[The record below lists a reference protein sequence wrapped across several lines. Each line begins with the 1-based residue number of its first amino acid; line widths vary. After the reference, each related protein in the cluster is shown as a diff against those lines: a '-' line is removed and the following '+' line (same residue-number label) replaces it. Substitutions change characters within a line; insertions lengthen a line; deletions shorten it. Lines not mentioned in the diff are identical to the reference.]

1 LAISI
6 IVDDQMII
14 NRILGHVFVHEFL
27 WNCSRRA
34 KNWIISQNFDDFF
47 KIEAD
52 SQCSGE
58 F

>member
-1 LAISI
+1 
-6 IVDDQMII
+6 MII